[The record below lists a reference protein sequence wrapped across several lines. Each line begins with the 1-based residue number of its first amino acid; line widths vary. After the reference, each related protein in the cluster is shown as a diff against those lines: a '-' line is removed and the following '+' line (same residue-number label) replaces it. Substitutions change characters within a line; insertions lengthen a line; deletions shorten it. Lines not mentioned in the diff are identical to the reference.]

1 MAYNPNNNF
10 YGQNNNQMMNQLLR
24 QRENID
30 NLINQYS
37 QPLFTQPQAPVQN
50 IINTNSTPS
59 VEMEAKYLKS
69 GESVNDI
76 LINNK
81 TLFIDEEHSKIYI
94 KDVNG
99 SIIKN
104 YDIVIPKDAKD
115 LKIEE
120 LESKLKEL
128 EAKVN
133 VKFTEP
139 IRSTNNVEQSDAN
152 DNQSVKSTT
161 TTVIR
166 TNSKSTEGKTGGVHS
181 GTV

>member
-24 QRENID
+24 QRDNID

-50 IINTNSTPS
+50 IINTNSTSPI
-59 VEMEAKYLKS
+59 EMEAKYLKS

-76 LINNK
+76 LISNK

-115 LKIEE
+115 
-120 LESKLKEL
+120 
-128 EAKVN
+128 
-133 VKFTEP
+133 
-139 IRSTNNVEQSDAN
+139 
-152 DNQSVKSTT
+152 
-161 TTVIR
+161 
-166 TNSKSTEGKTGGVHS
+166 
-181 GTV
+181 

>member
-1 MAYNPNNNF
+1 
-10 YGQNNNQMMNQLLR
+10 MNQLLR
-24 QRENID
+24 QRDNID

-50 IINTNSTPS
+50 IINTNSTSPI
-59 VEMEAKYLKS
+59 EMEAKYLKS

-76 LINNK
+76 LISNK

-133 VKFTEP
+133 VKFAESSESINDVKQPEP
-139 IRSTNNVEQSDAN
+139 NSDE
-152 DNQSVKSTT
+152 SIKSTT
-161 TTVIR
+161 TTIIR
-166 TNSKSTEGKTGGVHS
+166 ANSKPTEGKTSGVHS
-181 GTV
+181 GNV

>member
-10 YGQNNNQMMNQLLR
+10 YGQNNQMMNQLLR
-24 QRENID
+24 QRDNID

-59 VEMEAKYLKS
+59 VEMEARYLKS

-133 VKFTEP
+133 VKFTES
-139 IRSTNNVEQSDAN
+139 IKSVDNVGPSNADA
-152 DNQSVKSTT
+152 DESVKSTAT
-161 TTVIR
+161 TIIR
-166 TNSKSTEGKTGGVHS
+166 TSSKSTEGKTSGIHS

>member
-1 MAYNPNNNF
+1 MAYNPNNF
-10 YGQNNNQMMNQLLR
+10 YGQNNQMMNQLLR
-24 QRENID
+24 QRDNID

-50 IINTNSTPS
+50 IINTNSASPI
-59 VEMEAKYLKS
+59 EMEAKYLKS

-76 LINNK
+76 LISNK
-81 TLFIDEEHSKIYI
+81 TLFIDENNSKIYI

-99 SIIKN
+99 SIAKT
-104 YDIVIPKDAKD
+104 YDIVIPKDEKD

-120 LESKLKEL
+120 LEEKLRKL

-133 VKFTEP
+133 VKFAEP
-139 IRSTNNVEQSDAN
+139 NGAVDDVKSSSPN

-161 TTVIR
+161 ATIIR
-166 TNSKSTEGKTGGVHS
+166 TNSRSTEGKTGGVCS
-181 GTV
+181 SNV